1 MVDHVE
7 LEGHPHEP
15 RELLHS
21 RSYLLH
27 HLLYRPSGRGGGI
40 GVAGGDDGG
49 QAEVWGLVRPGGE
62 GFEEGRPLGA
72 IRVAY
77 VDYVELRLAL
87 QGFQY
92 GPIAR
97 HVSER
102 GPRADFLEL
111 QHHLPR

>member
-1 MVDHVE
+1 MVDNVE

-21 RSYLLH
+21 RPYLLH
-27 HLLYRPSGRGGGI
+27 HLLYGPSGTGGG
-40 GVAGGDDGG
+40 GVAGGDDGS
-49 QAEVWGLVRPGGE
+49 QAEVRGLVRTGGE

-77 VDYVELRLAL
+77 VDYVELGLAL
-87 QGFQY
+87 EGFHY